1 MCGLQASLQRQSSY
15 SLSTRSFGG
24 SLAGKNLPCSTNGHI
39 VPMRER
45 GGSSGIYVNVNFFG
59 NGLRPSVSA
68 VAGEHPEATTQ
79 RSMCSRGRVWKSKVA

>member
-1 MCGLQASLQRQSSY
+1 MLGLHSSLQRQSPY
-15 SLSTRSFGG
+15 SLSTRSSGG
-24 SLAGKNLPCSTNGHI
+24 SLAGKNLPCSTNVHI

-45 GGSSGIYVNVNFFG
+45 GGSSEHYVKANFFG
-59 NGLRPSVSA
+59 NGLRPNVTT